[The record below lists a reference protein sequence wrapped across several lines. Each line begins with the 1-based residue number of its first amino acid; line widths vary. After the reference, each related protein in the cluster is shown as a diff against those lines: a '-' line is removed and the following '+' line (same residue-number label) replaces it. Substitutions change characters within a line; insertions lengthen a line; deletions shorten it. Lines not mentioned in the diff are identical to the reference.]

1 MSRIVALTGGTGFIG
16 QVLWRRLEESG
27 WTVRALVRPS
37 FANRHRDELHHKEYI
52 EGTLQDEERLF
63 ALVDGVDAVVHCAGR
78 IRGLDL
84 AQFQESNVE
93 GVSRIARIAASQHR
107 PPRFVLLSSLA
118 AREPTLSAYAWSKQ
132 QGEVALQEVAGGM
145 DWIIFRPPAVYGP
158 HDRATLPLFQWI
170 ERGIGVQLGE
180 RHSRFSLLYV
190 DDLASAVMMWL
201 EQGPHAGRAF
211 ELHDGHKGGYTWTDV
226 FELVGGKRVIRIV
239 IPKSLLS
246 ATASINQA
254 LAKIFRYEPILT
266 YGKVRE
272 LRHTNWVCDNTELT
286 KFLRWE
292 PSISLPEGVRRS
304 LHPDDRV
311 S

>member
-1 MSRIVALTGGTGFIG
+1 MSRIVALTGATGFIG
-16 QVLWRRLEESG
+16 QVLWRRLEEAG
-27 WTVRALVRPS
+27 WAVRALIRPS
-37 FANRHRDELHHKEYI
+37 YANRHRDELHHKKFI
-52 EGTLQDEERLF
+52 EGTLQDEERLS

-78 IRGLDL
+78 VRGLDR

-93 GVSRIARIAASQHR
+93 GVGRIARLAASQQR

-132 QGEVALQEVAGGM
+132 QGEVALQEMAGRM
-145 DWIIFRPPAVYGP
+145 DWIILRPPAVYGP

-190 DDLASAVMMWL
+190 DDLTAAVVMWL
-201 EQGPHAGRAF
+201 ERGPHAGLAL
-211 ELHDGHKGGYTWTDV
+211 ELHDGHAGGYSWADV
-226 FELVGGKRVIRIV
+226 FELVGGKSVIRFV
-239 IPKSLLS
+239 VPKAVLS

-254 LAKIFRYEPILT
+254 LARIFRYDPILT

-272 LRHTNWVCDNTELT
+272 LRHPHWVCDNTELT
-286 KFLRWE
+286 KLLGWE
-292 PSISLPEGVRRS
+292 PSISLVEGVRRS
-304 LHPDDRV
+304 LHPDERV